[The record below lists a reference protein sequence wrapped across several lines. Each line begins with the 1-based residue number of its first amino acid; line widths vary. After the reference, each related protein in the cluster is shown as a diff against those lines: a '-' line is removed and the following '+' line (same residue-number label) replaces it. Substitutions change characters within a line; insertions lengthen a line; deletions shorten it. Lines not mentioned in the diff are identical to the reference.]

1 MKSKNIAFGGII
13 VALSVL
19 SLYCTSLIPSNT
31 ITFLTIASYF
41 IPICIIR
48 SNVKNSILVY
58 LATIALSFFIVPTTY
73 VVMYAL
79 FFGIY
84 GIVKYFI
91 ERLNN
96 ITLEL
101 ILKFVYF
108 NISLFVVILI
118 LKYIVGSFVIKIPFW
133 LLILLAQPFFFIY
146 DYALTLLISFYIK
159 KIHFK
164 I

>member
-1 MKSKNIAFGGII
+1 MKSKNIALGGIL

-19 SLYCTSLIPSNT
+19 LLYCTSLIPSNT
-31 ITFLTIASYF
+31 ITFLTIASSF
-41 IPICIIR
+41 IPICMIR

-58 LATIALSFFIVPTTY
+58 LATIIISYFIVPITY

-79 FFGIY
+79 FFGVY

-91 ERLNN
+91 ELLCN

-108 NISLFVVILI
+108 NISLFAIILI

-133 LLILLAQPFFFIY
+133 LLIVLAQPFFFIY
-146 DYALTLLISFYIK
+146 TYALTLLISLYMK